1 MVGNSGLLSE
11 QLGYDRAILL
21 RRIGGPVDG
30 ETRIPTPTSVNASVD
45 HIEHQS
51 GPRSQIFRR
60 IAVGGIVV
68 ALLLLAYLMLF
79 RGNGHKYELI
89 FTTGGQLVNGNL
101 VLIGGHPVGSV
112 EQISLT
118 DDNQARV
125 SISIDRK
132 LHEGTTAVIRLTS
145 LSGVANRYVS
155 ISPGPD
161 SGPEIP
167 AGGTLASIAT
177 TSPVDLDQFFNTFTP
192 RMRTALKDFFRGNAT
207 MWEGAGEDAQRS
219 IRYFSPALTQ
229 TTRWLRELNADERML
244 ARFISDTARL
254 TSTVADREEELSSMV
269 RNSNE
274 AFGAIASQ
282 NQSLSQAL
290 QALPRTMRQANTTFV
305 NLRAAFDDVDP
316 LIDASKPATKDLEP
330 FLAKLQ
336 PLLSRGVNVFRDLRL
351 AMDRP
356 NTQRNENGLLMHNDL
371 GELTETLPQV
381 QPRTSRAFDSSIRA
395 ISAFQPTLDFFRPY
409 WGEFING
416 FANLGQITGYYD
428 ANGHFAR
435 VQPAGLNLFE
445 YDSGSQVLNPVAMAD
460 QMNQFPGFEPSKR
473 CPGGGTQPAPDGSSP
488 FYDPPWGESGLSGD
502 DCNPA
507 QVPPGS

>member
-1 MVGNSGLLSE
+1 M
-11 QLGYDRAILL
+11 
-21 RRIGGPVDG
+21 
-30 ETRIPTPTSVNASVD
+30 NASAD
-45 HIEHQS
+45 HIAQDP
-51 GPRSQIFRR
+51 GLRSQIIRR
-60 IAVGGIVV
+60 IAIGAGIVV
-68 ALLLLAYLMLF
+68 LLLAAWLLLF
-79 RGNGHKYELI
+79 RGNGYKYDLI
-89 FTTGGQLVNGNL
+89 FTSGGQLVTGNL

-112 EQISLT
+112 EKISLT

-125 SISIDRK
+125 TVSIDRK

-145 LSGVANRYVS
+145 LSGVANRY
-155 ISPGPD
+155 ISLTPGPD
-161 SGPEIP
+161 SGEEIP
-167 AGGTLASIAT
+167 EGGALASTAT

-192 RMRTALKDFFRGNAT
+192 RMRNALKDFIKGNAT
-207 MWEGAGEDAQRS
+207 MWEGAGKRAQRS
-219 IRYFSPALTQ
+219 FKFFSPALTQ
-229 TTRWLRELNADERML
+229 TTRWLREFNADERML
-244 ARFISDTARL
+244 ARFISDSARL
-254 TSTVADREEELSSMV
+254 ASTVADREQELTSMV
-269 RNSNE
+269 SNSNQ

-282 NQSLSQAL
+282 NQSLNQAL

-316 LIDASKPATKDLEP
+316 LIEAAKPATKDLQP

-336 PLLSRGVNVFRDLRL
+336 PVLSRGVNVFRDLRL
-351 AMDRP
+351 AMHRP
-356 NTQRNENGLLMHNDL
+356 NKERNENGQLMHNDL
-371 GELTETLPQV
+371 GELTQTLPQV

-435 VQPAGLNLFE
+435 VQLAGVDLFD
-445 YDSGSQVLNPVAMAD
+445 YDSGTETLEAVPMAD

-473 CPGGGTQPAPDGSSP
+473 CPGGGTQPAADGSNP
-488 FYDPPWGESGLSGD
+488 FYDPPWTESGLSGD

-507 QVPPGS
+507 QVPPGP